1 MTHEQLKAFLEMVN
15 VDTSP
20 QEKPKAAEDL
30 QSAAINTDSLTGRC
44 RFVLCELHRQ
54 INPFSLR

>member
-20 QEKPKAAEDL
+20 QEKPKAAEDI
-30 QSAAINTDSLTGRC
+30 QSAEINTDSLTGR
-44 RFVLCELHRQ
+44 
-54 INPFSLR
+54 